1 VVERVLTFLALLT
14 VSGNISPI
22 REAESRVAQ
31 VGGFLLYIYTFFT
44 VRNERKPGITCG
56 AVDLESYAYR
66 QKPSEKAQNRQKS
79 L

>member
-1 VVERVLTFLALLT
+1 VLTRVLTFLTLLT
-14 VSGNISPI
+14 VFGNISPI
-22 REAESRVAQ
+22 REAESKVAQ
-31 VGGFLLYIYTFFT
+31 VRGFSLYVYTFFT